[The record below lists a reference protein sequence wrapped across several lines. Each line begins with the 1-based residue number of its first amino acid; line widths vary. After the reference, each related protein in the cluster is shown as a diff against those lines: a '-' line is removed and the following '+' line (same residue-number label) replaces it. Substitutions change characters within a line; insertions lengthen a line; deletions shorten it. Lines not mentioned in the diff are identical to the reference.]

1 MHNCIKHVIRLS
13 NTAVI
18 SCTCTVA
25 DKKDMFILGS
35 ISACL
40 CNGPTTECN
49 RRKVQADRQKCRS
62 TYYFMSRFVCAKA
75 FVRLVGI
82 SPDKLY
88 ALAKHYKT
96 NGPVPRQLRAGG
108 WKNNTASLALVDTE
122 HVVHFI
128 KQYAEAH
135 AVSLPGRVLGF
146 KRDDIRLLP
155 SSCPKSQ
162 VYRLYKASANAAGHR
177 VVAASTFKK
186 LWLELCPFIVVARPV
201 TDLCWRC
208 QQNNTNIYRSANLTL
223 EEKGELLQ
231 EHAAHLSQVDA
242 EWQFYKRQVE
252 ESKECVCRNG
262 LVALQPTP
270 ANSQDLAMH
279 YSFDFAQ
286 QVHYPSNAAQPGPMY
301 FMTARKCAIFGVC
314 CEGFPKQVN
323 YLVDECVNC
332 SKGSNGVISY
342 LHHFFESFGIGEK
355 TVHLH
360 CNNCSGQNKNRY
372 VLWYFLWR
380 VMRGLHT
387 EVTMNFM
394 PAGHTK
400 FAPDWCF
407 GLLKRRSQSLP
418 QTGVLDCSSDVSDE
432 RKPPAWMTS
441 VMLSLRAPQ
450 LPRST
455 FHSLLGG
462 KMEPCMST
470 LTTGRPTLHQSS
482 NLCRASRR
490 LRISDSQLIIPER
503 FSTRPTWRKKRAGWT
518 FWRAETH
525 LESLV
530 PCRTS
535 YVPLDCPENDSS
547 TYSARSGNSFRRTRG
562 MWCAP
567 TQATNLQPEWQ
578 HSSGQFAWPVNLLIV
593 LNFFIFVFV
602 SLSLLCSQLL
612 LCCTLYSFVMF

>member
-1 MHNCIKHVIRLS
+1 MHNCIKHDIRLS
-13 NTAVI
+13 NTTII

-25 DKKDMFILGS
+25 DKKDMFILGI
-35 ISACL
+35 ISACMR
-40 CNGPTTECN
+40 NGPTTECS

-96 NGPVPRQLRAGG
+96 NGPMPRQLRAGG
-108 WKNNTASLALVDTE
+108 RKNNTASLALVDTE
-122 HVVHFI
+122 RVVHFI
-128 KQYAEAH
+128 KQYAEDH
-135 AVSLPGRVLGF
+135 AVSLPGRVPGF
-146 KRDDIRLLP
+146 KRDDTRLLP

-162 VYRLYKASANAAGHR
+162 VYHLYEASANAAGHR

-223 EEKGELLQ
+223 EERV
-231 EHAAHLSQVDA
+231 SC
-242 EWQFYKRQVE
+242 F
-252 ESKECVCRNG
+252 
-262 LVALQPTP
+262 
-270 ANSQDLAMH
+270 
-279 YSFDFAQ
+279 
-286 QVHYPSNAAQPGPMY
+286 
-301 FMTARKCAIFGVC
+301 
-314 CEGFPKQVN
+314 
-323 YLVDECVNC
+323 
-332 SKGSNGVISY
+332 
-342 LHHFFESFGIGEK
+342 
-355 TVHLH
+355 
-360 CNNCSGQNKNRY
+360 KNMQLIWAKLMLNDSSTSDR
-372 VLWYFLWR
+372 
-380 VMRGLHT
+380 
-387 EVTMNFM
+387 
-394 PAGHTK
+394 
-400 FAPDWCF
+400 
-407 GLLKRRSQSLP
+407 LKRARSVCVAMDWWRCSQHQPIRRTLRCTTPLTSPSRCIIQAMQLNQGRCTSWQLRSVRSLAFAVKGFQSRWITLLMSVSTAARAPMVSSATSTTFLKALALERRPSICTATTVLGRTRTDMFYGISCGVWWGVFTPRWPWTSCQLVTQSLP
-418 QTGVLDCSSDVSDE
+418 RTGVLDRSSNVSDE
-432 RKPPAWMTS
+432 RKSPAWTTS

-462 KMEPCMST
+462 KMELCMST
-470 LTTGRPTLHQSS
+470 PTTGRPTLHQSS
-482 NLCRASRR
+482 NLYRASRR

-503 FSTRPTWRKKRAGWT
+503 FSTRPTWRKKRA

-535 YVPLDCPENDSS
+535 YLPLDCPENDSS
-547 TYSARSGNSFRRTRG
+547 TYSARSGNSFGRTRG

-593 LNFFIFVFV
+593 LNFFCFVFV